1 MKIKMFTVYDIKA
14 QAYLPPFYMQ
24 STGQAMR
31 VFEDTANDKDH
42 QFGKHPEDYVL
53 YEVGTFDDQDCSFE
67 LNKTPITLSKAIELI
82 AAPEPVNTDELMRS
96 VK

>member
-14 QAYLPPFYMQ
+14 KSYLPPFYMQ

-31 VFEDTANDKDH
+31 TFEDTVNDPDH
-42 QFGKHPEDYVL
+42 AFGKHPEDYVIF
-53 YEVGTFDDQDCSFE
+53 EVGTFDDQSCTFE
-67 LNKTPITLSKAIELI
+67 LHKSPITLAKAIELI
-82 AAPEPVNTDELMRS
+82 NQPDLSTSTLEM